1 MLRSMSDFL
10 TTLKSA
16 VLLADGAMGSL
27 LFERTGRLSETNHVY
42 ESFNV
47 DRPDLVTDVF
57 LAYLGAG
64 ARCLKTN
71 TFGANCEALKAYGLE
86 TCVAELNREGV
97 RLARDVIARFQSLR
111 GAEGPFF
118 VLGSVG
124 PTASTVITARSILN
138 GPCPSRKSSRNSWV

>member
-1 MLRSMSDFL
+1 MSDFL
-10 TTLKSA
+10 TTLKST

-27 LFERTGRLSETNHVY
+27 LFERTGRLSEANHVY

-47 DRPDLVTDVF
+47 DRPELVTDVF

-64 ARCLKTN
+64 SRCLKTN
-71 TFGANCEALKAYGLE
+71 TFGANREALQAYGLE
-86 TCVAELNREGV
+86 MRVAELNREGV

-124 PTASTVITARSILN
+124 PTANSITTAA
-138 GPCPSRKSSRNSWV
+138 GVAD